1 MARQRKSKNDIT
13 KYVIIGIVVL
23 VLLFLVMNVDPTG
36 KYTVA
41 QGQED
46 LNEGEFRSGEGMF
59 KQDEHSGEILCYTFE
74 SELTESC
81 AVKDLEGRPALPEDS
96 CSCPP
101 DGEVEDIEEA
111 LEEPWEPDQPG
122 EEAPVEDE
130 PMILGESSS
139 SY

>member
-1 MARQRKSKNDIT
+1 MARRRKSKNDIT

-36 KYTVA
+36 KFGDVP
-41 QGQED
+41 GQKEFGEED
-46 LNEGEFRSGEGMF
+46 FRPGEGMLM
-59 KQDEHSGEILCYTFE
+59 QEEESGEILCYTFE
-74 SELTESC
+74 SRLTESC
-81 AVKDLEGRPALPEDS
+81 VVKDLDDLALPEDP

-101 DGEVEDIEEA
+101 DGEAEDIEEA

-130 PMILGESSS
+130 PMIPGESPNP
-139 SY
+139 Y